1 MRQTILA
8 QGPDRRVIETDD
20 YGTNLLAPDG
30 VVVERHGTDRHAEAL
45 SRLHA
50 EGWQV
55 VSDRHLRPEAAP
67 TSDGGTP
74 GIADAPGPAGTVTDG
89 HSG

>member
-20 YGTNLLAPDG
+20 YGTSLLAPDG
-30 VVVERHGTDRHAEAL
+30 ALVERHGTDHHAEAL
-45 SRLHA
+45 ARLRA

-55 VSDRHLRPEAAP
+55 TSDRFLRPKIAAP
-67 TSDGGTP
+67 SDGGTP
-74 GIADAPGPAGTVTDG
+74 GLADAPGPAGTVTDG